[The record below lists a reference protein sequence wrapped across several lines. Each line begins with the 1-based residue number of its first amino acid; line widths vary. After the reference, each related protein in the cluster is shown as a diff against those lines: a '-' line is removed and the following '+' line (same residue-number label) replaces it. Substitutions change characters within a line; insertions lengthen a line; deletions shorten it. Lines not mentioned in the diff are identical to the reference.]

1 MNNLERRDSP
11 VILSNYNKYLITFL
25 NLLIMFLQRG
35 RVVEMHV
42 PVREV
47 TRI

>member
-11 VILSNYNKYLITFL
+11 LILSNYNKYLITFL
-25 NLLIMFLQRG
+25 NLLIIFLQRG
-35 RVVEMHV
+35 RVVETHV
-42 PVREV
+42 SVQEI